1 MKSKLGPGTWSKTR
15 RHDGNHPHF
24 LRIPKETLPWVIYG
38 TSSLDQKY
46 FQNCL
51 PLGAS
56 ALPVN
61 QVKSENI
68 HKSLLILTFQTSIK
82 ALVPHGGLKL
92 DRV

>member
-56 ALPVN
+56 ALPGN
-61 QVKSENI
+61 EVKSENI

>member
-1 MKSKLGPGTWSKTR
+1 M
-15 RHDGNHPHF
+15 
-24 LRIPKETLPWVIYG
+24 IYG

-61 QVKSENI
+61 EVKSENI

-92 DRV
+92 DRVSRLKKEKEVFCWVIFNLLQSFLRPFL